1 MYGEQKN
8 CKKNFFR
15 KIGNLAEFTFLY
27 NLLYYINLYYL
38 YYIFYSIL
46 FYYIILY
53 ILYYMY
59 YIYHTYYI
67 ICSCTMYLFLIL
79 HYDYSL
85 DDSVVDHFCNK
96 IAVQHKISFYM
107 DFYKYLKDH
116 GKLVA

>member
-8 CKKNFFR
+8 CKK
-15 KIGNLAEFTFLY
+15 IFLEKLVIWRSSHSY
-27 NLLYYINLYYL
+27 TIYYTIST
-38 YYIFYSIL
+38 YIICIIYSIL

-67 ICSCTMYLFLIL
+67 ICSCTMYLILIL

-85 DDSVVDHFCNK
+85 DDSVVDHFYNK
-96 IAVQHKISFYM
+96 IAVQHKTSFYM